1 MHPNDAELVRAFTR
15 EKGTLIGDITFP
27 VTDDFEI
34 VVEARAGSTIHALG
48 AHYETRIFLRD
59 LTANVDIS
67 IDPLAG
73 YTGNMMDS
81 NWPTLPVQFVYTVQ
95 VGDLIGK
102 ENHIC
107 QVYAFLKVGMIHAN
121 VSLAVSPLFMLTS

>member
-1 MHPNDAELVRAFTR
+1 MHPNDAELVRVYTR

-34 VVEARAGSTIHALG
+34 VVEAKAGSTLHGVG
-48 AHYETRIFLRD
+48 AHYETGVFLRD
-59 LTANVDIS
+59 LTANVDIP

-73 YTGNMMDS
+73 YTGHMMDP
-81 NWPTLPVQFVYTVQ
+81 NWPTMPVQFVYTVQ
-95 VGDLIGK
+95 AGDLIGK

-107 QVYAFLKVGMIHAN
+107 QVYAFLKAGWLHAN
-121 VSLAVSPLFMLTS
+121 VSLAVSPLFMLTA